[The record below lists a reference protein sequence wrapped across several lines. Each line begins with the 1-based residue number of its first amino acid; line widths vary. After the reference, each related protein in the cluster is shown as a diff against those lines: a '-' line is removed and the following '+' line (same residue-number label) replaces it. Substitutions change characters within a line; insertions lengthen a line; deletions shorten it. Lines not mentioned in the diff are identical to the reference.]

1 MKRPRHRCFPAEVQ
15 WGNGEAKILAAEK
28 LGKAVGRSVMQSPD
42 GFFLHVGSS
51 AANCQGELL
60 QVRRHS
66 DVKAHIALDPTF
78 TIRATELMHRATI
91 RPAIYHAPLWGR
103 AYV

>member
-28 LGKAVGRSVMQSPD
+28 LGKAVGRWVMQSPD
-42 GFFLHVGSS
+42 GFFSTCRVLCSD
-51 AANCQGELL
+51 CQGELL

-66 DVKAHIALDPTF
+66 DVKARIALDPTF